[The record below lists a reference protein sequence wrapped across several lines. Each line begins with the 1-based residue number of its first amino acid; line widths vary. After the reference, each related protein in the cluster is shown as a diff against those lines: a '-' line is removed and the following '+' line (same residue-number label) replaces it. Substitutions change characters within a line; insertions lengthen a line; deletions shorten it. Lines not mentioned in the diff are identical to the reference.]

1 MGQKVW
7 LITGC
12 STGIGKEI
20 AIAALK
26 SGDIVVITARK
37 LEDIKKINDEYPEQS
52 LAIELD
58 ITDKKAQINAV
69 ETTIKT
75 FKRIDVLVNNAGYGY
90 RGATEEAE
98 EEEIKSLFETNFFG
112 PVNLI
117 KLVLPYMREQK
128 SGMIVNISSSGAFE
142 ASVGSGFYAATK
154 AALEQVSDS
163 LRKEVEPIG
172 IKTLIVEPG
181 AMRTDFRDRSLK
193 ESKTI
198 LSAYEK
204 TSGKRRK
211 ENLPS
216 LHDQIG
222 SPKLLGEELV
232 SFLRQDEIPQRI
244 LYGSDAVK
252 TAEKVYKSRLN
263 EVLKWKNISV
273 KTDFS

>member
-1 MGQKVW
+1 
-7 LITGC
+7 
-12 STGIGKEI
+12 
-20 AIAALK
+20 
-26 SGDIVVITARK
+26 
-37 LEDIKKINDEYPEQS
+37 
-52 LAIELD
+52 
-58 ITDKKAQINAV
+58 
-69 ETTIKT
+69 
-75 FKRIDVLVNNAGYGY
+75 
-90 RGATEEAE
+90 
-98 EEEIKSLFETNFFG
+98 
-112 PVNLI
+112 
-117 KLVLPYMREQK
+117 
-128 SGMIVNISSSGAFE
+128 
-142 ASVGSGFYAATK
+142 
-154 AALEQVSDS
+154 
-163 LRKEVEPIG
+163 
-172 IKTLIVEPG
+172 
-181 AMRTDFRDRSLK
+181 MRTDFRDRSLK